1 MHNHQKIS
9 VYAEIYDIVNENM
22 HSSGKEFPYHKNTFL
37 CDVGSHPQ
45 DICVSEYL
53 QLSNEEFMEAM
64 YVAALKRLPD
74 DRTRAFWET
83 KYHLPREDFQK
94 EVLGCLANSSVV
106 AINHIR
112 LMDNPYFEQK
122 RGFRYKTLG
131 LLYGLTDKS
140 NLREFGKK
148 LPKPVQQIIRK
159 VFL

>member
-1 MHNHQKIS
+1 MNQTTS

-22 HSSGKEFPYHKNTFL
+22 NHSGKEFPYNKNTFL

-45 DICVSEYL
+45 DICVSRYL
-53 QLSNEEFMEAM
+53 QLSNEDFMEAM

-74 DRTRAFWET
+74 DRTRAFWAT
-83 KYHLPREDFQK
+83 KYDMPEEAFQK
-94 EVLGCLANSSVV
+94 EVLQCLAKSSVV

-112 LMDNPYFEQK
+112 LVDNPYFEQK
-122 RGFRYKTLG
+122 RGFKYKTLG

-148 LPKPVQQIIRK
+148 LPDPVQQVIRK

>member
-1 MHNHQKIS
+1 MNKTTS

-22 HSSGKEFPYHKNTFL
+22 HSAGKEFPYHKSTFL

-45 DICVSEYL
+45 DICVSRYL
-53 QLSNEEFMEAM
+53 QLSNEDFMEAM

-74 DRTRAFWET
+74 DRTRAFWAT
-83 KYHLPREDFQK
+83 KYDMPEKDFQK
-94 EVLGCLANSSVV
+94 EVLQCLTKSSVV

-112 LMDNPYFEQK
+112 LTDNPYFEQK

-148 LPKPVQQIIRK
+148 LPDPIQQVIRK

>member
-1 MHNHQKIS
+1 MNQTTS

-22 HSSGKEFPYHKNTFL
+22 NRSGKEFPYNKNTFL

-45 DICVSEYL
+45 DIFVSRYL
-53 QLSNEEFMEAM
+53 QLSNEDFTEAM

-74 DRTRAFWET
+74 DRTRAFWAT
-83 KYHLPREDFQK
+83 KYDMPKEEFQ
-94 EVLGCLANSSVV
+94 EEILQCLAKSSVV

-122 RGFRYKTLG
+122 RGFRYKALG

-148 LPKPVQQIIRK
+148 LPDPVQQAIRK